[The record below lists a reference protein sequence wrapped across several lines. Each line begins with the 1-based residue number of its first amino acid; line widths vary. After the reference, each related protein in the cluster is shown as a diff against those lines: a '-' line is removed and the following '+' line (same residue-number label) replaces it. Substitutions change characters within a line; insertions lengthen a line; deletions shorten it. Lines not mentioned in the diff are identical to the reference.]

1 MYSAG
6 RIDCRLCRSGKGP
19 HMIPVTINRTT
30 RQLATSWDELT
41 QRQWLRVVGIN
52 QRVMTEQVRQL
63 RLFAALFIKGWWDV
77 RGQWAIW
84 RLMRELDRLDE
95 LTRLELY
102 GELHEVLRLVEPL
115 YQDLAFT
122 RNPLPVICIRKGWR
136 RVKLYGPANGLAGIT
151 GGEFAWAE
159 KKLLA
164 WHDDQNLQHL
174 AELAA
179 ILWRPKRDHYD
190 PLRHDDIRVPF
201 RPAQIESLSRYTQ
214 KLRPEVLHAVR
225 LIYRHGRDLRVNAKG
240 NKRIFD
246 AEQEEQS
253 RKKSYGWLGI
263 WLELGQGVL
272 TMEQVAAQPLDLL
285 LLEINRLMDRKAEV
299 EAEVKKNK
307 RS

>member
-1 MYSAG
+1 
-6 RIDCRLCRSGKGP
+6 
-19 HMIPVTINRTT
+19 MIPVSINRVT
-30 RQLATSWDELT
+30 RTLPTDWPELT
-41 QRQWLRVVGIN
+41 RRQFLRVVGIN
-52 QRVMTEQVRQL
+52 QRVMTERARQL
-63 RLFAALFIKGWWDV
+63 RLFAALFIKGWWDI
-77 RGQWAIW
+77 RGQWAVW

-102 GELHEVLRLVEPL
+102 GELHAVLQLVQPL
-115 YQDLAFT
+115 YQDLQLEQH
-122 RNPLPVICIRKGWR
+122 PLPVIRIRMGLRW
-136 RVKLYGPANGLAGIT
+136 VKLYGPANGLTGIT

-164 WHDDQNLQHL
+164 WHEDNDIQHL

-179 ILWRPKRDHYD
+179 ILWRPKRDNYD

-201 RPAQIESLSRYTQ
+201 RPAQIESLSRYTR
-214 KLRPEVLHAVR
+214 KLHPEVLHAVR
-225 LIYRHGRDLRVNAKG
+225 LIYRHGRDVRVNAVS

-246 AEQEEQS
+246 AENSEQS